1 MILKILFLGLLII
14 QFALAQETSPVLD
27 PNKFTVCA
35 ITINSDDE
43 KKIFTSQANRYPDKY
58 NPVVELTTM
67 GEEDWFSKACKS
79 GIRCDQLV
87 ISGHF
92 AGDFFGDSGKSL
104 RMKEM
109 EEAGCSKTCEGIMNQ
124 PYEVFLFGCNTLAEK
139 DADHRSPA
147 QYLQVLLADGIP
159 RSQAELVVQSRYG
172 AVGDSNRSSM
182 QRAFSGL
189 KKQIYGFDSV
199 GPSGKNVKGFLN
211 NYFTKISAPAQLE
224 KQAMKRALNQVD
236 MGNKALAESL
246 APTAFTQ
253 CSSINSD
260 DEKTKKVCGL
270 LDTQK
275 TTGQKLALTMELMAQ
290 EDYLLYLPTINSFMK
305 TVDYASLS
313 PDDQKTFD
321 EIKKNTVIKSQL
333 LGLID
338 QTNGLGLKVEWIQ
351 LAEKL
356 GFLTEEQAQEKVT
369 SEVAKV
375 FEKPISD
382 ETVTQICDMDYTVK
396 KYVNLKDSHLKMGV
410 IKSNELTALSCL
422 SPIRDV
428 KLLNRVVQAPQ
439 DPLNPYFFMEQK
451 SIILASATEGYVVPA
466 TFMEKVKK
474 DLNST
479 DPYTQESSLGFLAQF
494 EPENPR
500 VMTMA
505 KDYIIKSNNDN
516 ALLYPALDALEKA
529 QKYDASV
536 ADLLID
542 KFQKE
547 GLFPSISVQYVVK
560 AGAKNEKT
568 STALGQALKNPEFS
582 ESDKELIIDHFKH
595 SPPASM
601 AVYDDMIFYAEDP
614 QSEHRREVI
623 EILKKSGKLSE
634 KLKKEVEP

>member
-1 MILKILFLGLLII
+1 MILKIFFIGLLTI
-14 QFALAQETSPVLD
+14 QFALAQEVSPVLD

-305 TVDYASLS
+305 TVYYASLS

-375 FEKPISD
+375 FERPISD

-451 SIILASATEGYVVPA
+451 SIIESSAIEGYVVPA
-466 TFMEKVKK
+466 SFMEKVKK
-474 DLNST
+474 NLNST
-479 DPYTQESSLGFLAQF
+479 DPNIQESAFSFLAQF

>member
-1 MILKILFLGLLII
+1 MILKIFFLGLLTI
-14 QFALAQETSPVLD
+14 QFALAQEVSPVLD

-375 FEKPISD
+375 FERPISD

-428 KLLNRVVQAPQ
+428 KLLNRVVEAPQ

-451 SIILASATEGYVVPA
+451 SIIESSAIEGYVVPA
-466 TFMEKVKK
+466 SFMEKVKK
-474 DLNST
+474 NLNST
-479 DPYTQESSLGFLAQF
+479 DPNIQESAFSFLAQF

-516 ALLYPALDALEKA
+516 VLLYPALDALEKA

-547 GLFPSISVQYVVK
+547 GLFPSISVQYVLK